1 MSDIEIKILD
11 LENII
16 ADIVNSMN
24 QALKVYKN
32 YCAIAYDIIGKYEEF
47 NKNTNFINYQV
58 LETINLL
65 EQSTKKIFEDLKEF
79 KDKKLSLKDKCEK
92 LIEINQK
99 DKSAFAKIK
108 VNPIH
113 GKQENYINNND
124 DNGEIETP
132 NPPPT
137 RNTRNNYDKK
147 SKNTNVSKIYK

>member
-113 GKQENYINNND
+113 ERQENYINNND